1 MMRDPPARS
10 QDEICGADIS
20 FDDLAPTVFDS
31 PSAAGPAILQPMN
44 DDAWNAAI
52 QTLRNEQLRLKA
64 ELSRIDTR
72 IGQLAAAQLTV
83 EPQVTGLSLAP
94 SAAPSPAVD
103 FADAV
108 HPAPPDLPP
117 PLPPSIP
124 RLFIPPPMPT
134 PASSLEAIRQ
144 LRPADAPVPPDARP
158 KAIAPPRLP
167 TAPPTAKAAGPAES
181 LEMRVGSYWLV
192 RIGVAILLT
201 GLVFLAT
208 YLYQTITPRL
218 GPVGKIGL
226 LYLASGALAGIGT
239 WLTRRAT
246 EPRMKNFAS
255 VVEAGGLAAVF
266 FTTYAAHYFPGLQII
281 SSPMVAGALLLAWSG
296 FIVWLSSRR
305 QSPTLAAGAIALM
318 GYTMA
323 VHPMGTFSL
332 TANLIVVAASLAL
345 LWRHRW
351 SMVSYA
357 ALAASYGGYFYW
369 RFFQKS
375 PWSSDGLFWIELG
388 FLAGYWVLFAA
399 SGFVGTEKE
408 MPPRKRAFLVG
419 LNNSAFFALATLL
432 VVEFH
437 RASFWKF
444 ATVFGFAL
452 LLIGALSHRRVDG
465 ATAGVYRMQGL
476 LLITLAIVT
485 YFSGWQLGLM
495 LALQTAVLASAA
507 SWRCS
512 RVLLV
517 AAMLAGLVAVVAA
530 IDYVQRAVGSSV
542 ILPVSLTGAL
552 LLAAGWIAKHRPRG
566 ETPELYP
573 QWFATASALFTVL
586 GPGIWFFAMWTRTS
600 TPILPA
606 ALAAMAVA
614 MTFGSTLLRLRL
626 LPALGQLW
634 FAAAVL
640 RWFLAHGALRLPDA
654 MTHRAPWWSSAALIA
669 AALALGRWWRSSAP
683 AGLGVANAP
692 TTTTARAVAALGG
705 VLIFGAAAWPW
716 CSAETWLVVAPLL
729 ALAVFGAAVLLR
741 DEIFGLASQ
750 LLLLAGSAALVQAHF
765 SHPLPGAI
773 FAFFGALAPLL
784 FAVVATRLAGRF
796 SSDALRQAIDL
807 RAFYEVLSVL
817 LPVLWIFDYLP
828 RTWQP
833 FALSVAAVTIFVLNR
848 LGAGLRPFFFSVLG
862 GAALLTFWAVLRTG
876 DHAAVQNLAALV
888 LLALPF
894 AWARRSGNAADIP
907 ADPVRSVCLGAL
919 TLTGWRWVSSATG
932 PKGGFYLAAAW
943 AVYAAVLLG
952 IGLAVRERVYRLAGF
967 AILAATL
974 IRVTVFDAWRLGVAY
989 RMVSFIVLGAV
1000 LMIVGFLY
1008 NRYQDKLKEWL

>member
-1 MMRDPPARS
+1 
-10 QDEICGADIS
+10 
-20 FDDLAPTVFDS
+20 
-31 PSAAGPAILQPMN
+31 
-44 DDAWNAAI
+44 
-52 QTLRNEQLRLKA
+52 
-64 ELSRIDTR
+64 
-72 IGQLAAAQLTV
+72 
-83 EPQVTGLSLAP
+83 
-94 SAAPSPAVD
+94 
-103 FADAV
+103 
-108 HPAPPDLPP
+108 
-117 PLPPSIP
+117 
-124 RLFIPPPMPT
+124 
-134 PASSLEAIRQ
+134 
-144 LRPADAPVPPDARP
+144 
-158 KAIAPPRLP
+158 
-167 TAPPTAKAAGPAES
+167 
-181 LEMRVGSYWLV
+181 MRVGSFWLV

-218 GPVGKIGL
+218 GPGGKIGL

-239 WLTRRAT
+239 WLTRKAT
-246 EPRMKNFAS
+246 EPRMKNFAA

-281 SSPMVAGALLLAWSG
+281 SHPSVAAALLLAWSG

-332 TANLIVVAASLAL
+332 TANLIVVAASLVL

-351 SMVSYA
+351 VMVSYA

-388 FLAGYWVLFAA
+388 FLTGYWVLFAA

-408 MPPRKRAFLVG
+408 LLPRNRAFLVG

-432 VVEFH
+432 VVAFY
-437 RASFWKF
+437 RADFWKF
-444 ATVFGFAL
+444 ATIFGAVL
-452 LLIGALSHRRVDG
+452 LVIGALCHRRVDG

-495 LALQTAVLASAA
+495 LALQTAVLTSAA

-512 RVLLV
+512 RVLLL
-517 AAMLAGLVAVVAA
+517 AAMLAGIVATIAMFGHV
-530 IDYVQRAVGSSV
+530 IDNRAFSV
-542 ILPVSLTGAL
+542 ILPVSATGTL

-573 QWFATASALFTVL
+573 QWFATASAIFTIL
-586 GPGIWFFAMWTRTS
+586 GPGVWFFGMWMRAGS
-600 TPILPA
+600 PVLPA
-606 ALAAMAVA
+606 ALGAMAVA
-614 MTFGSTLLRLRL
+614 MTLAAPFLQLRL
-626 LPALGQLW
+626 LPALGQVW
-634 FAAAVL
+634 FVAAVF
-640 RWFLAHGALRLPDA
+640 RWFLDHGALRLPEA
-654 MTHRAPWWSSAALIA
+654 VTHRAPWWSSAALIA

-683 AGLGVANAP
+683 APLGVVSDAP
-692 TTTTARAVAALGG
+692 ATTIARAVAALGG
-705 VLIFGAAAWPW
+705 VVMLGAAVWPW
-716 CSAETWLVVAPLL
+716 CTTETWLVVAPLL
-729 ALAVFGAAVLLR
+729 AAVVIVAALALR
-741 DEIFGLASQ
+741 DEILGLASQ
-750 LLLLAGSAALVQAHF
+750 LLVLAGSGALVQAHF
-765 SHPLPGAI
+765 SHPLPGAA
-773 FAFFGALAPLL
+773 FALVGAASPLL
-784 FAVVATRLAGRF
+784 FAVFSTRLAGRF
-796 SSDALRQAIDL
+796 SSDALRQATDL
-807 RAFYEVLSVL
+807 RVFYEVLSVL
-817 LPVLWIFDYLP
+817 LSVLWIFDYVP
-828 RTWQP
+828 RPWQP
-833 FALSVAAVTIFVLNR
+833 FALSVAAVAIFVLNR

-862 GAALLTFWAVLRTG
+862 GTALLTFWVALRTG
-876 DHAAVQNLAALV
+876 EHGTVQNLAALV

-894 AWARRSGNAADIP
+894 EWARRTDDAADIP

-932 PKGGFYLAAAW
+932 TKGGFYLAAAW

-952 IGLAVRERVYRLAGF
+952 IGLAVRERIYRLAGF

-974 IRVTVFDAWRLGVAY
+974 IRVTIFDAWRLGVAY
-989 RMVSFIVLGAV
+989 RMISFIVLGAV

>member
-1 MMRDPPARS
+1 MRENA
-10 QDEICGADIS
+10 IS
-20 FDDLAPTVFDS
+20 FDDSAPMVFDS
-31 PSAAGPAILQPMN
+31 PWSVRTAILRPMN
-44 DDAWNAAI
+44 DDDWNAAI

-72 IGQLAAAQLTV
+72 IGELAAAQLGV
-83 EPQVTGLSLAP
+83 EPQDSGLKLAP
-94 SAAPSPAVD
+94 SAA
-103 FADAV
+103 
-108 HPAPPDLPP
+108 LPP

-124 RLFIPPPMPT
+124 RLSIPPPMPA
-134 PASSLEAIRQ
+134 PASSLEAILK
-144 LRPADAPVPPDARP
+144 LRPAVAPVPPDARP

-167 TAPPTAKAAGPAES
+167 TAPPPAKAAETAKPAES

-218 GPVGKIGL
+218 GPGGKIAL
-226 LYLASGALAGIGT
+226 LYLASGALTGIGT
-239 WLTRRAT
+239 CLTRKAT
-246 EPRMKNFAS
+246 EPRMRNFAS

-281 SSPMVAGALLLAWSG
+281 SSPMVAAALLLAWSG
-296 FIVWLSSRR
+296 FIVWLSSQR

-332 TANLIVVAASLAL
+332 TANLIVVATSLAL

-388 FLAGYWVLFAA
+388 FLTGYWVLFAA
-399 SGFVGTEKE
+399 SGFVGTETE

-419 LNNSAFFALATLL
+419 LNNSAYFALATLL

-485 YFSGWQLGLM
+485 YFTGWQLGLM

-512 RVLLV
+512 RVLLL
-517 AAMLAGLVAVVAA
+517 AAMLAGLVAVVAS
-530 IDYVQRAVGSSV
+530 IDYVQRATGSSV

-552 LLAAGWIAKHRPRG
+552 LLAAGWITKHRPRG
-566 ETPELYP
+566 ETPAFYP

-586 GPGIWFFAMWTRTS
+586 GPGIWFFAMWRRTS

-606 ALAAMAVA
+606 SLAAMAVA
-614 MTFGSTLLRLRL
+614 LTFGSTLLRLRL

-683 AGLGVANAP
+683 TALGVVSDAP
-692 TTTTARAVAALGG
+692 ATTLARAVSALGG
-705 VLIFGAAAWPW
+705 VVMLGAAVWPW
-716 CSAETWLVVAPLL
+716 CTAETWLVVAPLL
-729 ALAVFGAAVLLR
+729 AVVVMFAAVALR
-741 DEIFGLASQ
+741 DEILGLASQ
-750 LLLLAGSAALVQAHF
+750 LLVLAGSGALVQAHF
-765 SHPLPGAI
+765 SHPLPGAG

-796 SSDALRQAIDL
+796 SSDALRQAINL

-817 LPVLWIFDYLP
+817 LSVLWIFDYLP

-943 AVYAAVLLG
+943 AVYAAVLLAV
-952 IGLAVRERVYRLAGF
+952 GLAVRERVYRLAGF

-989 RMVSFIVLGAV
+989 RMVSFIVLGVV